1 MTLMIKYQSIPG
13 CSGSNLNEIIKY
25 LGAHSHT
32 IAVMLIFL
40 FNDPS
45 TFVNIILDDN
55 ISISFCH

>member
-32 IAVMLIFL
+32 IAHADFL